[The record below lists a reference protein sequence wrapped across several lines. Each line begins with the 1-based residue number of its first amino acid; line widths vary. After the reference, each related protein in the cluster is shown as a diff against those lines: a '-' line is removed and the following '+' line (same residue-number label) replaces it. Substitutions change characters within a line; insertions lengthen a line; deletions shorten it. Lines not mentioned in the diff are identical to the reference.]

1 MLEVV
6 STPGPPVPLS
16 DIVLAGNRM
25 TLRERALRVRRM
37 APRIAM
43 IALATAI
50 SYLVAR
56 YVFGH
61 QRPFFAPVSAVVC
74 IGATLGQPARRA
86 VQLALGV
93 SVGVLIADAAI
104 ALIGTGAWQLSVVVF
119 VTMCAVVFAGG
130 ERLALNQ
137 SASAAVLLSTLAL
150 PGDAFGLS
158 RAGDAAIGAATAL
171 FFNFV
176 LFPVHPVKLAQ
187 GALEPAARRIADVLD
202 AVAEALAEQD
212 VESAATA
219 LERARALERHSEDM
233 RADVATSGEIAQL
246 ALARRGHRAAV
257 TRYSAAVEDLTRAH
271 TDVAT
276 LARGAKRLLDA
287 GETAPAQVV
296 EAVGDLALSARHV
309 ADAFGDPESRRVA
322 RESALH
328 AATVS
333 TAGLDRTRSLWAV
346 MIVGQTRMTAH
357 DLLRATGLS
366 AEQARRRVRRALEE
380 QQAPAA

>member
-1 MLEVV
+1 M
-6 STPGPPVPLS
+6 S
-16 DIVLAGNRM
+16 
-25 TLRERALRVRRM
+25 LRERGLRVRRM

-50 SYLVAR
+50 AYVIAR

-61 QRPFFAPVSAVVC
+61 QRPFFAPISAVIC

-93 SVGVLIADAAI
+93 SLGVLVADSAI
-104 ALIGTGAWQLSVVVF
+104 ALIGTGAWQLGVVVF
-119 VTMCAVVFAGG
+119 VTMTIVVFAGG
-130 ERLALNQ
+130 ERIALNQ

-150 PGDAFGLS
+150 PGDQFGLS

-171 FFNFV
+171 VFNFV

-187 GALEPAARRIADVLD
+187 GALEPAARRIASVLE
-202 AVAEALAEQD
+202 AIAEALAEQD
-212 VESAATA
+212 AEAARKA
-219 LERARALERHSEDM
+219 MLRARDLERHSEDM
-233 RADVATSGEIAQL
+233 RADIATSGEIARL
-246 ALARRGHRAAV
+246 ALSRRGHRDAV
-257 TRYSAAVEDLTRAH
+257 QRYSAAVEDLTRAH

-287 GETAPAQVV
+287 DETAPPQVV
-296 EAVGDLALSARHV
+296 EAVGDLAVCARHV
-309 ADAFGDPESRRVA
+309 ADAFADPEARRVA
-322 RESALH
+322 RASALH

-333 TAGLDRTRSLWAV
+333 TAGLGRARSLWAV
-346 MIVGQTRMTAH
+346 MIVGQTRMTAN

-366 AEQARRRVRRALEE
+366 PEQARRRVRRALE
-380 QQAPAA
+380 QQQEPAAPAI